1 MLFTIVGLC
10 KKRPVKKLTKE
21 NKTNILITGGVQ
33 GLGKGL
39 AQEFASRHDIGAV
52 NLIIIDIRDD
62 LAPGMMTEISQSV

>member
-1 MLFTIVGLC
+1 M
-10 KKRPVKKLTKE
+10 TKE

-39 AQEFASRHDIGAV
+39 AQEFAMRHDKGAV